1 MTAEEKKNW
10 YKRVVPMAM
19 KQRRLVKNAFTDE
32 LDKEFL
38 LDLQLDENWT
48 FPSAA
53 IAEEWLLRTRW
64 AANKR
69 HIELSDFRP
78 DATMVKLHSEL
89 LKEVWKM
96 YYEQDGKFLQQKYQ
110 GFCLAKEK
118 EYIAMYSTEEFRKVE
133 EMRDQYFLEKL
144 KLEISLK
151 DANAR
156 ANKLAEE
163 NYKLKE
169 KCDKLMNDASNSQDY
184 INLEKRNA
192 ELEKMLEIERNLLT
206 KANQK
211 LNEFQT
217 VEV

>member
-1 MTAEEKKNW
+1 VEDLEMLKYIVERIDA
-10 YKRVVPMAM
+10 
-19 KQRRLVKNAFTDE
+19 
-32 LDKEFL
+32 DKEYSEE
-38 LDLQLDENWT
+38 QRI
-48 FPSAA
+48 AA
-53 IAEEWLLRTRW
+53 EYYFEKVPW

-69 HIELSDFRP
+69 SISLPDFYYGIDGSKEIIRAIENRKLNLTYERNLLRADFQR
-78 DATMVKLHSEL
+78 
-89 LKEVWKM
+89 W
-96 YYEQDGKFLQQKYQ
+96 
-110 GFCLAKEK
+110 CLAKEK
-118 EYIAMYSTEEFRKVE
+118 EYIAMYSTEEFKKVE

-163 NYKLKE
+163 NFKLKE

-192 ELEKMLEIERNLLT
+192 ELEKMLEIERNMLA

-217 VEV
+217 VEM